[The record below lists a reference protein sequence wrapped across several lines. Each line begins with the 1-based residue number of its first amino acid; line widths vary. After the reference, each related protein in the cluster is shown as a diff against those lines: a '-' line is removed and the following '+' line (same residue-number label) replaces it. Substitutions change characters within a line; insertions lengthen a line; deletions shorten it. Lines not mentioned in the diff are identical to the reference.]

1 MQDPLERAQGA
12 RELPRGNPWP
22 DTLRY
27 RGQSARPRREIRWD
41 RGIFRPEPKWLGAF
55 FHFLHI
61 LFLSPLEPMTPTEQ
75 NTGKFVISKS

>member
-12 RELPRGNPWP
+12 RELPRGNPRP
-22 DTLRY
+22 VTLRY

-61 LFLSPLEPMTPTEQ
+61 LFLSPRIITPKEQ
-75 NTGKFVISKS
+75 HISKFMISKS